1 MEDFFQFHNIWTLKK
16 KQRCK
21 IPLLLQNYFLPIV
34 PYDTSQACLVCIQL
48 GWWTLRERR
57 EGKKKWVWCLT
68 KPAYV
73 YSTTKYTCTK
83 ICSAQLSQSGLHHCT
98 TCFFAKQTGKNGV
111 ISHLVLI
118 VVVILSPS
126 TNNSLDVRIVYVQV
140 ILNESYVCFFFIE
153 PKLDFNSLTVQ

>member
-1 MEDFFQFHNIWTLKK
+1 MPH
-16 KQRCK
+16 
-21 IPLLLQNYFLPIV
+21 
-34 PYDTSQACLVCIQL
+34 DTSQACLVCIQL

-83 ICSAQLSQSGLHHCT
+83 ICSAQLSQSGLHCT

-126 TNNSLDVRIVYVQV
+126 SNNSLDVRITVYVQV
-140 ILNESYVCFFFIE
+140 ILNESDAFFQRAKTWFQWF
-153 PKLDFNSLTVQ
+153 DC